1 MPLRF
6 DRQFHRTYPH
16 KPEGSRIVVPSRPVT
31 RLQTHTNTDGN
42 ERDETKHLDLITRR
56 SQVQILPPPL
66 LKRLLP
72 RMEPPGTGRLH
83 CVFQH
88 GGDSNASSSRCPPIG
103 SGRSVSSALSV
114 GGVVMGVCAWCNTE
128 MATAESCTVAA
139 FHRDGRRFGRTASGC
154 EPVSQS
160 ARGRCGDCGV
170 VRGAWHHPG
179 CDLERCPACGEQ
191 ARSCDCRFDEDGAD
205 SEDGA
210 FANALIEPLGV
221 DGNGCLTECLW
232 LGDQEVIVHRDRVP
246 EPEFTV

>member
-1 MPLRF
+1 
-6 DRQFHRTYPH
+6 
-16 KPEGSRIVVPSRPVT
+16 
-31 RLQTHTNTDGN
+31 
-42 ERDETKHLDLITRR
+42 
-56 SQVQILPPPL
+56 
-66 LKRLLP
+66 
-72 RMEPPGTGRLH
+72 
-83 CVFQH
+83 
-88 GGDSNASSSRCPPIG
+88 
-103 SGRSVSSALSV
+103 
-114 GGVVMGVCAWCNTE
+114 MGVCAWCNTE

-232 LGDQEVIVHRDRVP
+232 LGDQEVIVHRDHVP
-246 EPEFTV
+246 ESDITAVNGVRCTTPLRTLIDLAPEVEPGELEDLLDDLLERGLVTLEAAWQRLAESDMIGRPGADLLRRILPSADTDALS